1 MSDRKVVLEY
11 EAYKKIQKKAAL
23 FWWKKERTGLS
34 EYILEYEQNA
44 WEVLA
49 ILPGVIK
56 KNVEKCSN
64 NL

>member
-1 MSDRKVVLEY
+1 MK
-11 EAYKKIQKKAAL
+11 YKKIQKKAAL
-23 FWWKKERTGLS
+23 FWWKKEKTGLS

-49 ILPGVIK
+49 ILPGVVK